1 YNYAEKLDKEQ
12 EYHKAF
18 TIFNQISQR
27 DDSKFQKN
35 ALHIKKKALDKNKY
49 IKMNSNHFISIEESD
64 VFQNIEHNNGI
75 TVFITQGYSPILIHE
90 DATKKLKTIKEFPDL
105 NL

>member
-1 YNYAEKLDKEQ
+1 
-12 EYHKAF
+12 
-18 TIFNQISQR
+18 
-27 DDSKFQKN
+27 
-35 ALHIKKKALDKNKY
+35 
-49 IKMNSNHFISIEESD
+49 SD

-105 NL
+105 NLRVPALIFHPIKWMDWIDQL